1 MPSVA
6 VKIESEVKTARKGDI
21 IPYTITISNTGD
33 GTAYDYPLTDYIGE
47 GLEYVDDDF
56 GGVPDEDS
64 NTVEWNLRIPEG
76 EEVEIGIKLRVT
88 KDVPG
93 GFVNTVRIEDS
104 IEHPVDP
111 DKATDEYTVDLY
123 VPPQPAARPA
133 SKPAEVRIPQMINDK
148 DLAGSKI
155 APLYLKSTKQTKKSV
170 NLKWKKVTGA
180 DSYIIYGN
188 RCGRTVRPVRLLTVR
203 GKTTYTVR
211 KIQGKKLKKGTY
223 YKFFVVAVDRNNQVL
238 SISKTVHAVTRG
250 SKWKNHKAVKVTN
263 ASRFK
268 SLKAGKTR
276 KIKARQ
282 TGSNVKV
289 HVGLRYESLDPKV
302 AKVNSRGKVRAVSKG
317 RTQILVYSQN
327 GKCKK
332 ITVNVK

>member
-1 MPSVA
+1 M
-6 VKIESEVKTARKGDI
+6 
-21 IPYTITISNTGD
+21 
-33 GTAYDYPLTDYIGE
+33 
-47 GLEYVDDDF
+47 
-56 GGVPDEDS
+56 
-64 NTVEWNLRIPEG
+64 
-76 EEVEIGIKLRVT
+76 
-88 KDVPG
+88 
-93 GFVNTVRIEDS
+93 
-104 IEHPVDP
+104 
-111 DKATDEYTVDLY
+111 
-123 VPPQPAARPA
+123 
-133 SKPAEVRIPQMINDK
+133 
-148 DLAGSKI
+148 
-155 APLYLKSTKQTKKSV
+155 
-170 NLKWKKVTGA
+170 
-180 DSYIIYGN
+180 
-188 RCGRTVRPVRLLTVR
+188 
-203 GKTTYTVR
+203 